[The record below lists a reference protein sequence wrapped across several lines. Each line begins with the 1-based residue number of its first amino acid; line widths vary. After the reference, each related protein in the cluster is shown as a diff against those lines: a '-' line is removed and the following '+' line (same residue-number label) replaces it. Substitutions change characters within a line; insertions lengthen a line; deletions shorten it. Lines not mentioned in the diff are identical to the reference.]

1 MHCGHKNIAVFRWD
15 LAFGGIYDQPMT
27 RLASDLRDAAA
38 TLEGVSITPRL
49 DAELLMAH
57 ALGLERSDML
67 LRQHDLM
74 TPEGFP
80 ALLTRRMAHE
90 PVAYIIGR
98 QAFWDLELDVTPDVL
113 IPRADSE
120 TLLEAAIEWFD
131 NKGGPARIADLG
143 TGSGALL
150 LAALSTWR
158 TAHGVGI
165 DASARAIDVAAG
177 NAARLGFAD
186 RCTFRITSWL
196 SQDWADDMGQF
207 DVILCN
213 PPYIE
218 TGAVLD
224 PMVFGHEPH
233 SALFAGP
240 DGLDDYRAIIPRLHQ
255 LLTPGGVAFFEIGF
269 NQAESVAA
277 LAAQNGFSTKLWRD
291 LSGNPRVL
299 RFSLGIADLN
309 D

>member
-1 MHCGHKNIAVFRWD
+1 
-15 LAFGGIYDQPMT
+15 MT

-38 TLEGVSITPRL
+38 ALGAVSATPRL

-57 ALGLERSDML
+57 ALGMERSDML
-67 LRQHDLM
+67 LRQQELM
-74 TPEGFP
+74 TPEDFP
-80 ALLTRRMAHE
+80 ALLTRRMMHE

-98 QAFWDLELDVTPDVL
+98 QAFWDLELEVTPDVL

-131 NKGGPARIADLG
+131 DKPAPARIADLG

-150 LAALSTWR
+150 LAALSIFR
-158 TAHGVGI
+158 QAHGVGI
-165 DASARAIDVAAG
+165 DASARAINVASG
-177 NAARLGFAD
+177 NSARLGFAD
-186 RCTFRITSWL
+186 RCTFQITSWL
-196 SQDWADDMGQF
+196 ARDWTEELGRF
-207 DVILCN
+207 DLLLCN

-218 TGAVLD
+218 TGATLD
-224 PMVFGHEPH
+224 PMVSGHEPH
-233 SALFAGP
+233 SALFAGA
-240 DGLDDYRAIIPRLHQ
+240 DGLDDYRVIIPRLHE
-255 LLTPGGVAFFEIGF
+255 LLTPDGVAFFEIGF
-269 NQAESVAA
+269 NQAESVAG
-277 LAAQNGFSTKLWRD
+277 LAAQNGFSTKVWRD